1 MNRFNLNLKQNI
13 NSLLPILKWGKSYDK
28 EWLKP
33 DILAGITLGAFTIP
47 EAIAYASL
55 VGLPPET
62 GLYAAM
68 MGLGAYLFFGTS
80 RQLSMGPTSDVA
92 ILVGAT
98 LGGLVLASFTEYAA
112 LAAITAILTGIFA
125 LAARILR
132 MGFLV
137 KLISKPVLKG
147 FLAGVGFYIAVSQLP
162 KLFGIHGASG
172 GFFERIWFIFA
183 NFNQFNLPSFL
194 IGIGGIIFLLIV
206 RKKFHKVPGALI
218 LIIASIILMSVTNLA
233 DLGVTVLG
241 QISTQLPTFG
251 VPNITTD
258 ISTVVPLAFACFL
271 ITYVEGVGLARMFS
285 VKHKYSIDTDQELVA
300 LGASNIAAGLS
311 QGFPIGASMS
321 RSLENDESNAKTPL
335 AGAFSAAI
343 IAIVILFLTGLLFNL
358 PQPILA
364 SIVLV
369 AIIGLVDYSGLFRT
383 YKLSKREFAIAM
395 STFGSVL
402 VFGILEGILIGVIL
416 SFIDLIERIYNPKI
430 AVLGRISNSNK
441 FGDIKRHPENKQIP
455 GILVVRVDGYQIFAS
470 AENIK
475 ESIIKLIKSQKTPVK
490 LLILDFKSSPIID
503 VTGAEM
509 LEELCEEMIDE
520 KITVKLA
527 HVTGQVR
534 DFLRVT
540 GLEKYFGTLEADKH
554 IHDVID
560 LDKIK

>member
-13 NSLLPILKWGKSYDK
+13 TSLLPILKWGKGYDK

-98 LGGLVLASFTEYAA
+98 LGGLALASFTEYAA

-125 LAARILR
+125 LAARIFR

-172 GFFERIWFIFA
+172 GFFERIWFIIV
-183 NFNQFNLPSFL
+183 NFDQFNLPSFL
-194 IGIGGIIFLLIV
+194 IGMGGIIFLLVV
-206 RKKFHKVPGALI
+206 RKKFRKVPGALI
-218 LIIASIILMSVTNLA
+218 LIMASIILMSVTNLA

-241 QISTQLPTFG
+241 EISTQLPTFG
-251 VPNITTD
+251 VPDVASD

-271 ITYVEGVGLARMFS
+271 ITYVEGMGLARMFS
-285 VKHKYSIDTDQELVA
+285 VKHKYPIDPDQELVA
-300 LGASNIAAGLS
+300 LGASNIAAGMS

-321 RSLENDESNAKTPL
+321 RSLENDESGAKTPL
-335 AGAFSAAI
+335 SGGFSAFI
-343 IAIVILFLTGLLFNL
+343 IAIVIIFLSGLLFNL
-358 PQPILA
+358 PQTILA

-369 AIIGLVDYSGLFRT
+369 AVIGLVDYSDLSRT

-395 STFGSVL
+395 TTFGSVL
-402 VFGILEGILIGVIL
+402 IFGILEGILIGVIL
-416 SFIDLIERIYNPKI
+416 SFIDLIERIYKPKI
-430 AVLGRISNSNK
+430 AILGRITNSNK
-441 FGDIKRHPENKQIP
+441 FGDIERHPENKQIP

-475 ESIIKLIKSQKTPVK
+475 ESILSLTKTQETPVK

-509 LEELCEEMIDE
+509 LKELCEEMIVDG
-520 KITVKLA
+520 ITVKLA

-534 DFLRVT
+534 DFLRSA
-540 GLEKYFGTLEADKH
+540 GLEKYLGSLEADTH
-554 IHDVID
+554 IHDIIYD
-560 LDKIK
+560 FDKD

>member
-92 ILVGAT
+92 ILVGTT
-98 LGGLVLASFTEYAA
+98 LGGLALASFTEYAA